1 MARLTPETER
11 FLRKAVAGLPFL
23 KRSEAKDELRAH
35 LEDAIQH
42 RIAQGTEQARAE
54 QESVTALGD
63 VAALNREL
71 LRAHFG
77 KKWLLYF
84 ILHKVGWWIPNLP
97 HIRLRPGFL
106 IWKSGSKFGR
116 QYAQGHYDEIIVR
129 LERELESRGPNDDI
143 HHELGLAYNAIGD
156 HNRALTHLQA
166 AVDWCKAHPRPKAA
180 DEGRYMGLSVAYSNL
195 AGVLKTLDRDEE
207 GEAAVRDGLAGDAK
221 SFTLNTQLAEYYL
234 KRGDLDGTFHHL
246 EASLNDKTE
255 VINSDLGKILLLF
268 LSTDRFDAVRQDSR
282 FSALVQRAYS
292 IQSDGQKTRVSFDE
306 AEAAMRGDH
315 PVKVNGLLQNCQQ
328 ASHCLERGDLDG
340 TFDHLEAPLNNSA
353 ADGDPGRDLLLILS
367 SDVFD
372 PLRNDPRFGQLLMLA
387 SHHS

>member
-35 LEDAIQH
+35 LEDAIQQ
-42 RIAQGTEQARAE
+42 RVAQGADQARAE

-84 ILHKVGWWIPNLP
+84 ILHKVGWWIPILP

-106 IWKSGSKFGR
+106 IWKSGSKFKR

-129 LERELESRGPNDDI
+129 LERELESRGPNYDI
-143 HHELGLAYNAIGD
+143 HHEVGLAYNAIGD
-156 HNRALTHLQA
+156 HKRALTHLQA
-166 AVDWCKAHPRPKAA
+166 AVEWCKSHPRPKTV
-180 DEGRYMGLSVAYSNL
+180 DEGRDMGLAIAYSSL
-195 AGVLKTLDRDEE
+195 AGVLKTLGRDEE
-207 GEAAVRDGLAGDAK
+207 GEAAVRTGLAGDAK

-246 EASLNDKTE
+246 ETSLNDKTE

-268 LSTDRFDAVRQDSR
+268 LCTDRFDAARQDSR

-292 IQSDGQKTRVSFDE
+292 IQSDVQKTMVSFDE
-306 AEAAMRGDH
+306 AEAAMRGVP
-315 PVKVNGLLQNCQQ
+315 PVYGKGLLQNCQQ
-328 ASHCLERGDLDG
+328 ASRCLEQGDLDG
-340 TFDHLEAPLNNSA
+340 TYDHLEAPLNDSA

-372 PLRNDPRFGQLLMLA
+372 PLRNDRRFGQLLMLA

>member
-35 LEDAIQH
+35 LEDAIQQ
-42 RIAQGTEQARAE
+42 RIARGAEHARAE
-54 QESVTALGD
+54 QESVAALGD

-84 ILHKVGWWIPNLP
+84 ILHKVAWWIPNLP
-97 HIRLRPGFL
+97 HIRLRPSFL
-106 IWKSGSKFGR
+106 IWKSGSKFKR

-143 HHELGLAYNAIGD
+143 HHEVGLAYNAIGD
-156 HNRALTHLQA
+156 HERALTHLQA
-166 AVDWCKAHPRPKAA
+166 AVELCKSHPRPKNV
-180 DEGRYMGLSVAYSNL
+180 DEGRDMGLSVAYSSL
-195 AGVLKTLDRDEE
+195 AGVLKTLGRDEE
-207 GEAAVRDGLAGDAK
+207 GEAAVRTGLAGDAK

-234 KRGDLDGTFHHL
+234 KCGDLDGTFHHL

-268 LSTDRFDAVRQDSR
+268 LSTERFDAVRQDSR

-292 IQSDGQKTRVSFDE
+292 IQSDVQKTMVSFDE
-306 AEAAMRGDH
+306 AEAALRGGL
-315 PVKVNGLLQNCQQ
+315 PVNGNVLLQNCQQ
-328 ASHCLERGDLDG
+328 ASHCLERGNLDG
-340 TFDHLEAPLNNSA
+340 TFDHLEAPLNDSA
-353 ADGDPGRDLLLILS
+353 ADGDSGRDLLLILS

-372 PLRNDPRFGQLLMLA
+372 PLRNDRRFGQLLMLA
-387 SHHS
+387 PHHS